1 MLMITKYI
9 ILRIN
14 FFNDKSK
21 SKSLFVL
28 PLSIKSHPTYPYV

>member
-1 MLMITKYI
+1 MLLISKFVI
-9 ILRIN
+9 SRIN

-21 SKSLFVL
+21 SKTFFIV